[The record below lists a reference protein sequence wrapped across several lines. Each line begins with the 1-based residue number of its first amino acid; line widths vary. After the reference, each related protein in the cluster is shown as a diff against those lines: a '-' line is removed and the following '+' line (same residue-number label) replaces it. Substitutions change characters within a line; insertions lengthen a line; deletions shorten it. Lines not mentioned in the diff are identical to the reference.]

1 MHTGLLAAD
10 AWKRERKK
18 PRLKKERCKPEQG
31 GGCREGEILYQLSKC
46 KRSQKTNQSMSNYQ
60 DNWNRSQV
68 NEESAEN
75 GCC

>member
-18 PRLKKERCKPEQG
+18 PRLKKDVNQN
-31 GGCREGEILYQLSKC
+31 REGEILYQLSKC

>member
-31 GGCREGEILYQLSKC
+31 GRDPLPTFQV
-46 KRSQKTNQSMSNYQ
+46 QKKS
-60 DNWNRSQV
+60 
-68 NEESAEN
+68 EN
-75 GCC
+75 

>member
-1 MHTGLLAAD
+1 MLG
-10 AWKRERKK
+10 KEREKNLGSRKK
-18 PRLKKERCKPEQG
+18 DVNQN
-31 GGCREGEILYQLSKC
+31 REGEILYQLSKC